1 MCKQRA
7 FTLLWV
13 SFTCLFYGLAPYSF
27 ANKDPETNNLPPK
40 NFISYPKTI
49 KVVRG
54 NENYPPYE
62 FIEKGKL
69 TGFHIDVI
77 TMVAK
82 QMKLN
87 IRFESLPWKRALKEI
102 ETGTADAISYIT
114 PTPTRKAFAIFL
126 DDNVLSHSISGFLA
140 LKKNIKHIHYNG
152 DLESL
157 KPYRIGVQL
166 GYAYGNKFDDTER
179 LKKVKALSVAQMM
192 GMHRAERIDLATL
205 SMSEFNDLKKA
216 GSFNDV
222 DYVKPYLN
230 HFKNYIAFS
239 KSQVRMK
246 LAKNFSKAMKDFK
259 ATNEYQALLDKY
271 DIKQQPN

>member
-192 GMHRAERIDLATL
+192 VSA
-205 SMSEFNDLKKA
+205 
-216 GSFNDV
+216 
-222 DYVKPYLN
+222 
-230 HFKNYIAFS
+230 
-239 KSQVRMK
+239 Q
-246 LAKNFSKAMKDFK
+246 
-259 ATNEYQALLDKY
+259 
-271 DIKQQPN
+271 

>member
-1 MCKQRA
+1 M
-7 FTLLWV
+7 
-13 SFTCLFYGLAPYSF
+13 G
-27 ANKDPETNNLPPK
+27 
-40 NFISYPKTI
+40 
-49 KVVRG
+49 
-54 NENYPPYE
+54 
-62 FIEKGKL
+62 FIE
-69 TGFHIDVI
+69 
-77 TMVAK
+77 
-82 QMKLN
+82 
-87 IRFESLPWKRALKEI
+87 
-102 ETGTADAISYIT
+102 
-114 PTPTRKAFAIFL
+114 
-126 DDNVLSHSISGFLA
+126 
-140 LKKNIKHIHYNG
+140 
-152 DLESL
+152 
-157 KPYRIGVQL
+157 
-166 GYAYGNKFDDTER
+166 R
-179 LKKVKALSVAQMM
+179 LQMM